1 MRREYK
7 AYKKVGKIK
16 ISISELLELDL
27 PRNVYASP
35 GVINHIKKRHG
46 RQLTKK
52 MKDNIIDII
61 EKIIKNPEYVG
72 LDYGRVSV
80 GSLQLIK
87 KVDNIILLLG
97 LEIDSK
103 EKYIYVATMYPITL
117 SKMNARIYRGRLIKI
132 EDTELKEN
140 ILWYIFNELIFLR
153 WEKAPHALTLV
164 IRDAGYAD
172 LPKNKL
178 C

>member
-1 MRREYK
+1 MKREYK

-27 PRNVYASP
+27 PRIVYSSP

-72 LDYGRVSV
+72 LDYRRVSV

-97 LEIDSK
+97 LEIDI
-103 EKYIYVATMYPITL
+103 EEHYIYVATMYPITL
-117 SKMNARIYRGRLIKI
+117 SKLNARVYKRRLIKAENI
-132 EDTELKEN
+132 ELKES
-140 ILWYIFNELIFLR
+140 I
-153 WEKAPHALTLV
+153 
-164 IRDAGYAD
+164 
-172 LPKNKL
+172 
-178 C
+178 

>member
-1 MRREYK
+1 MKREYK

-27 PRNVYASP
+27 PRIVYASP

-72 LDYGRVSV
+72 LDYRRVSV

-97 LEIDSK
+97 LEIDI
-103 EKYIYVATMYPITL
+103 EEQYIYVATMYPITL
-117 SKMNARIYRGRLIKI
+117 SKLNARVYKRRLIKAENI
-132 EDTELKEN
+132 ELKES
-140 ILWYIFNELIFLR
+140 I
-153 WEKAPHALTLV
+153 
-164 IRDAGYAD
+164 
-172 LPKNKL
+172 
-178 C
+178 

>member
-1 MRREYK
+1 MRGIMKREYK

-27 PRNVYASP
+27 PRIVYASP

-80 GSLQLIK
+80 GSFQLIK

-97 LEIDSK
+97 LEIDI
-103 EKYIYVATMYPITL
+103 EEQYIYVATMYPITL
-117 SKMNARIYRGRLIKI
+117 SKLNAIIYERRVLKAENI
-132 EDTELKEN
+132 ELKES
-140 ILWYIFNELIFLR
+140 I
-153 WEKAPHALTLV
+153 
-164 IRDAGYAD
+164 
-172 LPKNKL
+172 
-178 C
+178 

>member
-1 MRREYK
+1 MRGIMKREYK

-27 PRNVYASP
+27 PRIVYASP

-46 RQLTKK
+46 RQFTKK

-61 EKIIKNPEYVG
+61 EKVIKEPEYVG
-72 LDYGRVSV
+72 LNYRRENG
-80 GSLQLIK
+80 GSLELIK
-87 KVDNIILLLG
+87 KVDNIVLLLG
-97 LEIDSK
+97 LEIDS
-103 EKYIYVATMYPITL
+103 EEQYIYVATMYPITL

-140 ILWYIFNELIFLR
+140 IL
-153 WEKAPHALTLV
+153 
-164 IRDAGYAD
+164 
-172 LPKNKL
+172 
-178 C
+178 

>member
-1 MRREYK
+1 MKREYK

-27 PRNVYASP
+27 PRIVYASP

-72 LDYGRVSV
+72 LDYRRVSV

-97 LEIDSK
+97 LEIDI
-103 EKYIYVATMYPITL
+103 EEHYIYVATMYPITL
-117 SKMNARIYRGRLIKI
+117 SKLNARVYKGRLIKAENI
-132 EDTELKEN
+132 ELKES
-140 ILWYIFNELIFLR
+140 I
-153 WEKAPHALTLV
+153 
-164 IRDAGYAD
+164 
-172 LPKNKL
+172 
-178 C
+178 

>member
-1 MRREYK
+1 MKREYK

-27 PRNVYASP
+27 PRIVYASP

-61 EKIIKNPEYVG
+61 EKVVKEPEYVG
-72 LDYGRVSV
+72 LNYRRENG
-80 GSLQLIK
+80 GSLELIK
-87 KVDNIILLLG
+87 KVDNIVLLLG
-97 LEIDSK
+97 LEIDS
-103 EKYIYVATMYPITL
+103 EEQYIYVATMYPITL

-140 ILWYIFNELIFLR
+140 ILWYIFNELIF
-153 WEKAPHALTLV
+153 WGEKRLLT
-164 IRDAGYAD
+164 R
-172 LPKNKL
+172 
-178 C
+178 

>member
-1 MRREYK
+1 MKREYK

-27 PRNVYASP
+27 PRIVYASP

-72 LDYGRVSV
+72 LDYRRVSV

-97 LEIDSK
+97 LEIDI
-103 EKYIYVATMYPITL
+103 EEHYIYVATMYPITL
-117 SKMNARIYRGRLIKI
+117 SKLNARVYKRRLIKAENI
-132 EDTELKEN
+132 ELKES
-140 ILWYIFNELIFLR
+140 I
-153 WEKAPHALTLV
+153 
-164 IRDAGYAD
+164 
-172 LPKNKL
+172 
-178 C
+178 